1 MGKSMRRRNVMIAIL
16 ILVVGVGWGLWRRS
30 ESDSDKNIRIVS
42 VERGDVVRTL
52 TLSGRIRAEREANL
66 RFLSLGKL
74 GYVRVGEGDRV
85 KKGMAMMGLDTRDL
99 AAAETAAYYSYIAA
113 DANAKQV
120 EDEVKGH
127 DNDETF
133 VLKNK
138 RVAAQ
143 TVRDKAYDTWQSA
156 IRAKNNASLIAPFDG
171 IVARMTVN
179 VVGQVVGVA
188 DGVDVVDPDSLYF
201 GAEVDEADLSK
212 VAVGGK
218 VEVELDAY
226 PNRKFEGEVKII
238 EFVAHISDAG
248 ATVFSVR
255 VKTLSEEDIKIL
267 RLGMNGDATLVAGQ
281 VKNVLMLP
289 IEAVVDG
296 EVELV
301 NGEKK
306 KIGMGLEGDDLIEV
320 KEGLKEGDRVV
331 VK

>member
-1 MGKSMRRRNVMIAIL
+1 
-16 ILVVGVGWGLWRRS
+16 
-30 ESDSDKNIRIVS
+30 
-42 VERGDVVRTL
+42 
-52 TLSGRIRAEREANL
+52 
-66 RFLSLGKL
+66 
-74 GYVRVGEGDRV
+74 
-85 KKGMAMMGLDTRDL
+85 MGLDVRDL

-171 IVARMTVN
+171 VVARVTVN
-179 VVGQVVGVA
+179 VVGQAAGVT

-201 GAEVDEADLSK
+201 EAEVDEADLSMVTIGKK
-212 VAVGGK
+212 VK
-218 VEVELDAY
+218 VELDAY
-226 PNRKFEGEVKII
+226 PDKEFEGEIKII

-255 VKTLSEEDIKIL
+255 VKISEEDIEIL
-267 RLGMNGDATLVAGQ
+267 RVGMNGDATLVVSEA
-281 VKNVLMLP
+281 KNVLKLP

-296 EVELV
+296 EAEMEGGGKRKVE
-301 NGEKK
+301 
-306 KIGMGLEGDDLIEV
+306 IGIEGDDLIEV
-320 KEGLKEGDRVV
+320 KVGLKEGERIVIR
-331 VK
+331 

>member
-1 MGKSMRRRNVMIAIL
+1 MGKSMRRRNIAIAIL
-16 ILVVGVGWGLWRRS
+16 ILVVGAGWWLWMRS
-30 ESDSDKNIRIVS
+30 KSNNNKNTRIVS
-42 VERGDVVRTL
+42 VEKGDVVRTL
-52 TLSGRIRAEREANL
+52 ALSGKIKAEKEAHL
-66 RFLSLGKL
+66 RFLSPGKL
-74 GYVRVGEGDRV
+74 GYVKAREGDEV
-85 KKGMAMMGLDTRDL
+85 KKGTAMMGLDVRDL

-171 IVARMTVN
+171 VVARVTVN
-179 VVGQVVGVA
+179 VVGQAAGVT

-201 GAEVDEADLSK
+201 EAEVDEADLSMVTIGKK
-212 VAVGGK
+212 VK
-218 VEVELDAY
+218 VELDAY
-226 PNRKFEGEVKII
+226 PDKEFEGEIKII

-255 VKTLSEEDIKIL
+255 VKISEEDIEIL
-267 RLGMNGDATLVAGQ
+267 RVGMNGDATLVVSEA
-281 VKNVLMLP
+281 KNVLKLP

-296 EVELV
+296 EAEMEGGGKRKVEV
-301 NGEKK
+301 G
-306 KIGMGLEGDDLIEV
+306 IEGDDLIEV
-320 KEGLKEGDRVV
+320 KVGLKEGERIVIR
-331 VK
+331 